1 MNRIT
6 ELLDK
11 AAYNSPDAVPQE
23 FQRNDKALWRL
34 YFRFMTCLYRL
45 HAAGV
50 DKGELSKFKVDFLK
64 DLECC
69 EILFNSALKSCRE
82 QNRLNAALI
91 DCRKNADT
99 CPECR
104 AVSEIIGAPTAVNEP
119 DIEVL

>member
-1 MNRIT
+1 MKIT

-11 AAYNSPDAVPQE
+11 AAYNAPDSVPQE

-34 YFRFMTCLYRL
+34 YFRFMACLYRL
-45 HAAGV
+45 HSEGA
-50 DKGELSKFKVDFLK
+50 DKSELSKFKEDFSK
-64 DLECC
+64 DFEYC

-91 DCRKNADT
+91 DCRKNADV
-99 CPECR
+99 CPKCR